1 MPALVDMHV
10 HLFNNSSH
18 RPPNEWASPLFVAN
32 GVTASGKPPEELN
45 KERYQLAM
53 LERDYPTAERF
64 LREIPAAAFRPLE
77 GNPSKLMYEALL
89 AVARGADATTVESAL
104 VAAREE
110 IAKDLA
116 DHPDAVDLYLPLG
129 LIDAFRG
136 RKEDAIRE
144 GRQGIELATD
154 SIQEK
159 NDAFAALA
167 LIYART
173 GEADEAIKLIEQ
185 SLTLPAN
192 LPTWWFFEMTQ
203 ADLKWSWVWD
213 PLRSDPRFQTIL
225 DGPEPKT
232 IY

>member
-1 MPALVDMHV
+1 MWCRDGSRAPHGTDCRWAYRRARRTRRGGASACGNRVDGRKRYLIPGLVDMHV
-10 HLFNNSSH
+10 HLFNNATR
-18 RPPNEWASPLFVAN
+18 RPPNDWAFPLFVAN
-32 GVTASGKPPEELN
+32 GVTAPGKPTEELN

-77 GNPSKLMYEALL
+77 GEPSKLMYEALL

-116 DHPDAVDLYLPLG
+116 DHPAAVDLYLPLG

-144 GRQGIELATD
+144 GRRGIELATN
-154 SIQEK
+154 SILEK
-159 NDAFAALA
+159 TT
-167 LIYART
+167 RSRR
-173 GEADEAIKLIEQ
+173 
-185 SLTLPAN
+185 SL
-192 LPTWWFFEMTQ
+192 
-203 ADLKWSWVWD
+203 
-213 PLRSDPRFQTIL
+213 
-225 DGPEPKT
+225 
-232 IY
+232 